1 MNTENTGSAMDTSVR
16 TAVVTGGSHNIGQ
29 GIAITL
35 AKHGYDV
42 AITYR
47 SRKEGALQT
56 QEQIRKEGRRCFIYP
71 ASLEDPDT
79 VQKVMD
85 QAHEDL
91 GHIDLLVC
99 NAGNGGFRGSVLS
112 VTPQEV
118 DAVYT
123 VNFRNYILCAGAVTR
138 YMVKDQIPGNI
149 IFITSTR
156 AERAYAEDYLYGGL
170 KAAIQRACK
179 SMALD
184 LSSYNIRV
192 NCVAPG
198 AIWPDDPNN
207 PERVRS
213 PFVKESIPLHRV
225 GRAEDI
231 GEAVA
236 FLASDQAS
244 YITGISLNVDG
255 GLILPGMQEGYNKIP
270 WVHQEWKDK
279 MYKDAMDQMKE
290 KSEDSK

>member
-1 MNTENTGSAMDTSVR
+1 MDTSVR

-71 ASLEDPDT
+71 ASLEDTDT

-123 VNFRNYILCAGAVTR
+123 GKDISKSAESEGDISESTAQSSPEQETTAEQQETSGQSYTPVLNLCCPQGNRWFVAECTEVI
-138 YMVKDQIPGNI
+138 IP
-149 IFITSTR
+149 
-156 AERAYAEDYLYGGL
+156 
-170 KAAIQRACK
+170 
-179 SMALD
+179 
-184 LSSYNIRV
+184 
-192 NCVAPG
+192 
-198 AIWPDDPNN
+198 
-207 PERVRS
+207 
-213 PFVKESIPLHRV
+213 
-225 GRAEDI
+225 
-231 GEAVA
+231 
-236 FLASDQAS
+236 
-244 YITGISLNVDG
+244 
-255 GLILPGMQEGYNKIP
+255 
-270 WVHQEWKDK
+270 
-279 MYKDAMDQMKE
+279 
-290 KSEDSK
+290 